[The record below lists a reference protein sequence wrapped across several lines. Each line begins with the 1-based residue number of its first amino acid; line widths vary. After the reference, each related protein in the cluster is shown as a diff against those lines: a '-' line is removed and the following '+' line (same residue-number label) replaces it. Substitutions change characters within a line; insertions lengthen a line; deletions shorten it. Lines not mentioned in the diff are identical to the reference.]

1 MWQREET
8 VLSCFWFTPQMAA
21 TSKTELILSHELS
34 WVYYV
39 DAGAQGLEL
48 SSSTT
53 FPGCKQGALVE
64 VEQPGI
70 EKIAHMGCQHFR
82 RRISI
87 LCHHIVPYNFLSFCF
102 LKVHLY
108 TWKASNRDKNGKRE
122 RGRHWLSG
130 CSGQIWASMKP
141 GTTCGLQTG
150 AVLCCLPRYSQ
161 ELDGKWSSWDP
172 NRLLSGIPVLHTGAL
187 LPWHIPA

>member
-1 MWQREET
+1 MGRILLLSPGAEQPGHRLAATWDARMQCICWLWHNAGTYSFSKRIYLFGVGERQRG
-8 VLSCFWFTPQMAA
+8 LPSPGSLPKMAA

-108 TWKASNRDKNGKRE
+108 T
-122 RGRHWLSG
+122 
-130 CSGQIWASMKP
+130 
-141 GTTCGLQTG
+141 
-150 AVLCCLPRYSQ
+150 
-161 ELDGKWSSWDP
+161 
-172 NRLLSGIPVLHTGAL
+172 
-187 LPWHIPA
+187 